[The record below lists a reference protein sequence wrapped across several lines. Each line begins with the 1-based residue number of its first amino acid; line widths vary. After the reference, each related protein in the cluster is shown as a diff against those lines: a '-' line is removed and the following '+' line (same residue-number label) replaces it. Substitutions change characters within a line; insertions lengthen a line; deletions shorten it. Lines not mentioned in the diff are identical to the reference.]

1 MDATTSSGA
10 PRCAVMKSGED
21 QALCV
26 LDLGRL
32 GLGAAEALNELLAM
46 RAGMPILV
54 GGRARA
60 AASGAGRVQH
70 LVRCPDSLEAFR
82 LAVGRLRRTGAAM
95 YLKLEY

>member
-21 QALCV
+21 QALWV
-26 LDLGRL
+26 LDIGGL
-32 GLGAAEALNELLAM
+32 GLGVAEALNELLAM
-46 RAGMPILV
+46 RVGMPILV
-54 GGRARA
+54 GRAPTA
-60 AASGAGRVQH
+60 GPGAGRVRH
-70 LVRCPDSLEAFR
+70 LVRRSDSLEAFR